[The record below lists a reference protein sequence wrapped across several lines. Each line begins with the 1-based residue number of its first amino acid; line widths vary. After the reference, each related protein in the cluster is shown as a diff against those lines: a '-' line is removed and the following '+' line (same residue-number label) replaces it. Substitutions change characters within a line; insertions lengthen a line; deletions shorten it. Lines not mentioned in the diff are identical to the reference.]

1 MKEEAPGSRVA
12 VEVEIAGEKYTLRTD
27 ADEEYTR
34 RCAALV
40 DERMRLIG
48 GHGLDRKNAAIM
60 TALSLSDELFRQE
73 ARIRDRAGALAGR
86 IQQALEV
93 TDDVRPPQRE
103 LSDD

>member
-1 MKEEAPGSRVA
+1 MNEAAPGSRAA

-40 DERMRLIG
+40 DERMRQIG

-86 IQQALEV
+86 IEQALEA
-93 TDDVRPPQRE
+93 TDDVRAPRE